1 MHGRYLFY
9 IGLMTVWLLI
19 GSHQTVAAPS
29 YQFRSTSYSLS
40 SPEGRSGGVSTSY
53 QFRSTSS
60 YAPSGRVQV
69 YAVGASSPSY
79 SPRRNNNPTGWP
91 PGEDDDPIGTTPD
104 STPVGESYILLLFA
118 GIYALYYIRRKYR
131 KTLTADNSDK

>member
-1 MHGRYLFY
+1 MHGHYLFY

-19 GSHQTVAAPS
+19 GSHQTVAAYTQATMPS
-29 YQFRSTSYSLS
+29 AWSTTPTMS
-40 SPEGRSGGVSTSY
+40 SSVQTSY

-79 SPRRNNNPTGWP
+79 SPRRNDPTGWGT
-91 PGEDDDPIGTTPD
+91 PGEDDDPVGTLPD
-104 STPVGESYILLLFA
+104 PTPVGEPYILLLFA

>member
-19 GSHQTVAAPS
+19 GSHQTVAAYTQATMPS
-29 YQFRSTSYSLS
+29 SWSTTPTMS
-40 SPEGRSGGVSTSY
+40 SSVQTSY

-79 SPRRNNNPTGWP
+79 SPRRNDPPGWP
-91 PGEDDDPIGTTPD
+91 PGEEDDPIGTLPD
-104 STPVGESYILLLFA
+104 PTPVGEPYILLLFA
-118 GIYALYYIRRKYR
+118 GIYALYYIHRKYR

>member
-9 IGLMTVWLLI
+9 IGLLTVWLLI
-19 GSHQTVAAPS
+19 GNHQTVASPS
-29 YQFRSTSYSLS
+29 YQFRSTSSSLS

-69 YAVGASSPSY
+69 YSVGAASPSV
-79 SPRRNNNPTGWP
+79 SPRRNDGSSWDWSD
-91 PGEDDDPIGTTPD
+91 PGAYDPIGQTPD
-104 STPVGESYILLLFA
+104 PTPVGEPYILLLFA
-118 GIYALYYIRRKYR
+118 AIYALYATLRQQRR
-131 KTLTADNSDK
+131 LS